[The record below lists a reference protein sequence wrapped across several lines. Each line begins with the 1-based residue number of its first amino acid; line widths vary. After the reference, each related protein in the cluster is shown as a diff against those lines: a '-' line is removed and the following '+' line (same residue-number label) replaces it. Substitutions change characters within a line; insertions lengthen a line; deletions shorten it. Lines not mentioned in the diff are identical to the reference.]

1 MLLVVSLNSRSHTQ
15 SHLAFLLCYRPGVLC
30 LTFRSIIHSGLL
42 SLKDIRSVSRLFFL
56 ACGSSQVALVV
67 KNPPDSAG
75 DLRDAGLIPGSGR
88 SLGGGYGSPLQFSCL
103 ENSMD
108 RGAWWATAHRVVK
121 SWIQVKWLSMH
132 PAPFVKKAAFSPLYC
147 LCSLLKISWLHSWP
161 LNYAGSPICGFVVVF
176 FFSIVSIMAPYSNT
190 LAWKIPWMEEPG
202 RLQSVGS
209 QRVGHDWAMSLS
221 LFTFIGEGN
230 GNPLQCSC
238 LESPRD
244 GGAWWAAIYGVA
256 QSRTRLTRLSSSS
269 SITVLHDPW

>member
-1 MLLVVSLNSRSHTQ
+1 MNYYQLCLPWIMLLVVSLNSRSHTQ

-108 RGAWWATAHRVVK
+108 RGAWWATAHRVTK
-121 SWIQVKWLSMH
+121 
-132 PAPFVKKAAFSPLYC
+132 
-147 LCSLLKISWLHSWP
+147 
-161 LNYAGSPICGFVVVF
+161 
-176 FFSIVSIMAPYSNT
+176 
-190 LAWKIPWMEEPG
+190 
-202 RLQSVGS
+202 
-209 QRVGHDWAMSLS
+209 
-221 LFTFIGEGN
+221 
-230 GNPLQCSC
+230 
-238 LESPRD
+238 
-244 GGAWWAAIYGVA
+244 
-256 QSRTRLTRLSSSS
+256 SRTRLKQLSTHICTTCYTVSPCRLS
-269 SITVLHDPW
+269 VLNIIVCTCPFQTA